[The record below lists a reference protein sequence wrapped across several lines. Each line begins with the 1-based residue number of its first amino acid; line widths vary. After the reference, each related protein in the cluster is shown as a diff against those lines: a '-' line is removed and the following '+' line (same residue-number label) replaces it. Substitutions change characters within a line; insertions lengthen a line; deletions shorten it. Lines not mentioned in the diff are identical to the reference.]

1 MAGSPLR
8 IKPLQMRFKRT
19 LTGSEDVRAP
29 ATQYSTDK
37 AAAVAAAPH
46 DLLDCDPVF
55 GQAQNSGVGLFSA
68 QIALVLD
75 SLGCGKKLG
84 IDRRGTNHAADL
96 SHRFLNS
103 FNKGTTRILHEMPT
117 VSDLGSVRQRP
128 RSSQCIAAATI
139 ACHNHDLGLVGKPSL
154 GGRRFAVRQQRH
166 WLASFKIADDR
177 AVALVSFPSPIVDTH
192 HAWPGTFGTTA
203 ASDNPKKCIVTHRN
217 HEPPRK
223 ARRRAAPE
231 RQAEVVNHIVQPG
244 CSPRPR
250 CQNVASAS
258 FGKDLPTTK
267 NGTAAEAPRYEDQP
281 NRAARQ
287 RQIRDA
293 P

>member
-84 IDRRGTNHAADL
+84 IDAADL

-128 RSSQCIAAATI
+128 R
-139 ACHNHDLGLVGKPSL
+139 
-154 GGRRFAVRQQRH
+154 
-166 WLASFKIADDR
+166 
-177 AVALVSFPSPIVDTH
+177 
-192 HAWPGTFGTTA
+192 
-203 ASDNPKKCIVTHRN
+203 
-217 HEPPRK
+217 
-223 ARRRAAPE
+223 
-231 RQAEVVNHIVQPG
+231 
-244 CSPRPR
+244 
-250 CQNVASAS
+250 
-258 FGKDLPTTK
+258 
-267 NGTAAEAPRYEDQP
+267 
-281 NRAARQ
+281 
-287 RQIRDA
+287 
-293 P
+293 